1 MTMSKMASRTTTT
14 TTAAMTPELLE
25 PFLANVQNEDFL
37 YDLLLGSY
45 YKIGNT
51 KHICAALVT
60 K

>member
-1 MTMSKMASRTTTT
+1 MASRTTTT